1 MRQHMESPI
10 RVTPMM
16 AKSRALTTLRT
27 SLAHTTSPWSSMRC
41 TVQRME
47 LQGLVVCARLVLR
60 VVNALD
66 FAIMGVTL
74 IGDSMCCLMALRSD
88 GVHFNPYFQHRLCEV
103 QEHLDALSSLVEV
116 VHPVHWVESAL
127 NPADLLTKPGAR
139 PEHLGPGGFWQAGP
153 SFLLQAKESWPVCV
167 PDEEGAIP
175 AKEVQAGAGGG
186 AAGGPPSLS
195 PCDSCTPP
203 HPAPSGEA

>member
-103 QEHLDALSSLVEV
+103 QEHLEVLEGLVGT
-116 VHPVHWVESAL
+116 VHPVHWVESAM
-127 NPADLLTKPGAR
+127 NPADLLTKPGAS
-139 PEHLGPGGFWQAGP
+139 PEVLQEGGFWQAGP
-153 SFLLQAKESWPVCV
+153 RFMLRPREEWPVCV
-167 PDEEGAIP
+167 PEEDGAIP
-175 AKEVQAGAGGG
+175 EKEVRRQGTVNGVENLAKW
-186 AAGGPPSLS
+186 
-195 PCDSCTPP
+195 
-203 HPAPSGEA
+203 